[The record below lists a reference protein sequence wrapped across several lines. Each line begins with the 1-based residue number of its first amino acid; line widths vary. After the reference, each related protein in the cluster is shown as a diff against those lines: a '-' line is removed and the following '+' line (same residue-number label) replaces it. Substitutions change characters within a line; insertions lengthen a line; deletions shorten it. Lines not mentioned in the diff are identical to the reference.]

1 MNELD
6 KLRKM
11 LREAKIPFETFQ
23 ESMDVPDEKSRKY
36 AMLRYGEAWMWKR
49 NQIVY
54 GRHAHRRYDWLF
66 DGVCQYG
73 SYGAKTGMIEA
84 WGDLGEDEHHYPR
97 TMTAKEAFA
106 IISEDWER
114 RNHEKDTDAV

>member
-23 ESMDVPDEKSRKY
+23 ESMDCFNERDKKY
-36 AMLRYGEAWMWKR
+36 AILRYGEAWMWKR

-54 GRHAHRRYDWLF
+54 GRHAHRRYNCLF

-84 WGDLGEDEHHYPR
+84 WGDLGEDEQHYPR

-106 IISEDWER
+106 IIKADWEKR
-114 RNHEKDTDAV
+114 REEE